1 MSNPFG
7 IKANHDQGTKRS
19 IEESTI
25 NDPDIYPDETLV
37 TDNCQVVR
45 NKINRLI
52 EFGEMKVTDFC
63 SAIGVSSNAYYNIM
77 HKHGTMKGADCAAYP
92 AAFSYFQKR
101 EEAGLKLPTKKQKT
115 KDDDKGK
122 GKSEK
127 AKDDKLDLSDVHL
140 DGEET
145 DSVPV
150 CDTCDDIRRQKTA
163 YLKKPN
169 ITQAQFS
176 RDLHSQLHSENAP
189 KGISASQLQSFRGKK
204 GPGAGNTSWVFY
216 AAYVFLEK
224 MRIKQ
229 GKAKS
234 QKRMEMEEV
243 WGEKGFDVEHNTN
256 SRGIFCMK
264 GDVVSL
270 DKYGKY
276 HSYRLGTL

>member
-7 IKANHDQGTKRS
+7 IKANHNATEVDTAYQASKENVVPPGPETEARKDGVPETQHQTPISPKDQGTKRS

-63 SAIGVSSNAYYNIM
+63 SAIGVSSNAYYNLM

-140 DGEET
+140 DGKNLITTNEKNTKLLTKTLQGEET

-150 CDTCDDIRRQKTA
+150 YDTCDDIRRQITA
-163 YLKKPN
+163 YLEK
-169 ITQAQFS
+169 TQHHPS
-176 RDLHSQLHSENAP
+176 TILPRP
-189 KGISASQLQSFRGKK
+189 
-204 GPGAGNTSWVFY
+204 
-216 AAYVFLEK
+216 
-224 MRIKQ
+224 
-229 GKAKS
+229 
-234 QKRMEMEEV
+234 
-243 WGEKGFDVEHNTN
+243 
-256 SRGIFCMK
+256 
-264 GDVVSL
+264 
-270 DKYGKY
+270 
-276 HSYRLGTL
+276 TLSTAL